1 MIKRFIKFQEK
12 FKSEI
17 LGNDLLNERL
27 EKIFKLSYF
36 GGFLMYYLINTFKID
51 LWFVYVI
58 YQSFIIA
65 FILIFT
71 MQNFRYIQDSISDF
85 LFIGTVSTITIGVAF
100 WVINYQLIS
109 MAYLSYIVMV
119 IIMTMIWTL
128 LSGMCDLKVAIISNA
143 ILAVILNITLHINS
157 FVWKIFQANNISI
170 GISESIKNLNINQ
183 YEYMDLAINLTLSP
197 MLIMVTISALF
208 CTYKEYFYKEDL
220 ESQNKEKQKN

>member
-36 GGFLMYYLINTFKID
+36 GGFLMYYLINTLGID

-119 IIMTMIWTL
+119 IIMTIIWTL

-157 FVWKIFQANNISI
+157 FVWKIFQANNINI
-170 GISESIKNLNINQ
+170 GISESIKNLNISE
-183 YEYMDLAINLTLSP
+183 YEYMDLAINLALSP
-197 MLIMVTISALF
+197 MLVMVTISALF
-208 CTYKEYFYKEDL
+208 CTYKEYFYKEDP
-220 ESQNKEKQKN
+220 ENVDEEKL